1 MEIIEEQT
9 VYCLPN
15 LFSRRS
21 LKIRVKDCFYDGKIL
36 THNEVF
42 EKKDQVLQ

>member
-1 MEIIEEQT
+1 MSLTSIVEITKEQT

-15 LFSRRS
+15 LFSRRN
-21 LKIRVKDCFYDGKIL
+21 LKITVKDCFYDRKIL

-42 EKKDQVLQ
+42 